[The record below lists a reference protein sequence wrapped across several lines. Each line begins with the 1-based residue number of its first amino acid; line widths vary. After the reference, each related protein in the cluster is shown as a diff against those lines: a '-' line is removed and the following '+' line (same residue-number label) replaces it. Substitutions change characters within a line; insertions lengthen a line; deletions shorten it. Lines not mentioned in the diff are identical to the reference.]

1 MAEKTFLT
9 GATGF
14 VGSAVV
20 RKLVAKGHQ
29 VHVLSRPNNNRHN
42 LEGLEI
48 EIVEGDL
55 TKPETYR
62 NSLKDCR
69 NLFHVAAD
77 YRIWVPNPDA
87 MNKVNVD
94 GTRAL
99 MVAALD
105 AGVKRIVY
113 TSSVATLGSTA
124 DGKPATEDTP
134 VSFSNMIGP
143 YKKSKFLAEQE
154 VMRMIQHQQ
163 LPAVIVNPSTPVGP
177 RDIKP
182 TPTGRIVINALN
194 GMIPAYVN
202 TGLNVVHVDDVA
214 TGHLLALEQ
223 GKVGERYILGGT
235 DMELREILAAIAKI
249 AGHSPPKIKLPIKAL
264 YPVAYCMELTAR
276 YTGREPMLTR
286 DSLEMAKKKMY
297 FSSAKAEKELG
308 YTFRPAEEAIADAI
322 TWFQAEWYC

>member
-1 MAEKTFLT
+1 
-9 GATGF
+9 
-14 VGSAVV
+14 V